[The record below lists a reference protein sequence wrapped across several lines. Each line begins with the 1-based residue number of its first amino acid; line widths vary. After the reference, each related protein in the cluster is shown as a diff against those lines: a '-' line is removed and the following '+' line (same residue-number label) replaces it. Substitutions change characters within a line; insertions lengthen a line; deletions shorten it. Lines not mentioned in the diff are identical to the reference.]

1 MDKGRT
7 KRNMDRKIAL
17 ITGGTRGI
25 GLAIAHQLQ
34 DDHHLIIGGSSDKA
48 HEVAQQFPSAQGF
61 VADLGDTDAIGAA
74 VADLGL
80 DSLDVLLHSAGVVA
94 HDPVT
99 ETTPQQ
105 WKHAFDINLFAVA
118 ELTRRLLGALHTAHG
133 IVVTINSGAGYRSS
147 VGFGPYATTKF
158 ALRAYTD
165 ALREEQRGKIRVS
178 SIHPGKVDSDMQREI
193 QAHRGVAEGDYDE
206 TQFMR
211 PESVAKAVR
220 LAVDATEDA
229 MVESLTIRPANG
241 R

>member
-1 MDKGRT
+1 
-7 KRNMDRKIAL
+7 MDRKIAL

-25 GLAIAHQLQ
+25 GLAIARELQ
-34 DDHHLIIGGSSDKA
+34 DDYHLIIGGSSEKA
-48 HEVAQQFPSAQGF
+48 HDVASQFPSAQGF
-61 VADLGDTDAIGAA
+61 VADLADTEGIGAA
-74 VADLGL
+74 VAELGL
-80 DSLDVLLHSAGVVA
+80 DSLDVLVHSAGVVA

-99 ETTPQQ
+99 ETTPEQ

-118 ELTRRLLGALHTAHG
+118 EITRQLLGALQAAHG
-133 IVVTINSGAGYRSS
+133 TVVTINSGAGYRSS

-165 ALREEQRGKIRVS
+165 ALREEQRDKIRVS
-178 SIHPGKVDSDMQREI
+178 SIHPGKVDSDMQRQI
-193 QAHRGVAEGDYDE
+193 QTHRGVAEADYDE
-206 TQFMR
+206 TQYLR

-220 LAVDATEDA
+220 LAIDATDDA

>member
-1 MDKGRT
+1 
-7 KRNMDRKIAL
+7 MDRKIAL

-25 GLAIAHQLQ
+25 GLAIAREMQ
-34 DDHHLIIGGSSDKA
+34 DDYHLIIGGSSEKVHD
-48 HEVAQQFPSAQGF
+48 VAAQFPSAQGF
-61 VADLGDTDAIGAA
+61 VANLADTEGIGAA
-74 VADLGL
+74 VAELGL
-80 DSLDVLLHSAGVVA
+80 ERLDVLVHSAGVVA

-99 ETTPQQ
+99 ETTPEQ

-118 ELTRRLLGALHTAHG
+118 ELTRQLLGALQAAHG
-133 IVVTINSGAGYRSS
+133 TVVTINSGAGFRSS

-165 ALREEQRGKIRVS
+165 ALREEQRDKIRVS
-178 SIHPGKVDSDMQREI
+178 SIHPGKVDSDMQRQI
-193 QAHRGVAEGDYDE
+193 QTHRGVAEADYDE
-206 TQFMR
+206 TQYLR

-220 LAVDATEDA
+220 LAIDATDDA

>member
-1 MDKGRT
+1 
-7 KRNMDRKIAL
+7 MDRKIAL

-25 GLAIAHQLQ
+25 GLAIAREIQ
-34 DDHHLIIGGSSDKA
+34 DDYHLIIGGSSEKA
-48 HEVAQQFPSAQGF
+48 HNIAAQFPSAQGF
-61 VADLGDTDAIGAA
+61 VADLADTEGIGAA
-74 VADLGL
+74 VAELGL
-80 DSLDVLLHSAGVVA
+80 ERLDVLVHSAGVVA

-118 ELTRRLLGALHTAHG
+118 ELTRQLLGALQAAHG
-133 IVVTINSGAGYRSS
+133 TVVTINSGAGYRSS

-178 SIHPGKVDSDMQREI
+178 SIHPGKVDSDMQRQI
-193 QAHRGVAEGDYDE
+193 QTHRGVAEADYDE
-206 TQFMR
+206 TQFLR

-220 LAVDATEDA
+220 LAIDATDDA
-229 MVESLTIRPANG
+229 MVESLTIRPSNG

>member
-1 MDKGRT
+1 
-7 KRNMDRKIAL
+7 MDRKIAL

-25 GLAIAHQLQ
+25 GLAIARELQ
-34 DDHHLIIGGSSDKA
+34 DDYHLIIGGSSESA
-48 HEVAQQFPSAQGF
+48 HDVAAQFPSAQGF
-61 VADLGDTDAIGAA
+61 VADLADTDGIAAA
-74 VADLGL
+74 VVELGL
-80 DSLDVLLHSAGVVA
+80 ESLDVLVHSAGVVA

-99 ETTPQQ
+99 ETTPEQ
-105 WKHAFDINLFAVA
+105 WKHAFGINLFAVA
-118 ELTRRLLGALHTAHG
+118 ELTRHLLGALQAAHG
-133 IVVTINSGAGYRSS
+133 TVVTINSGAGYRSS

-193 QAHRGVAEGDYDE
+193 QTHRGVAEADYDE
-206 TQFMR
+206 TQFLR

-220 LAVDATEDA
+220 LAIDATDDA
-229 MVESLTIRPANG
+229 MVEALTIRPVNG

>member
-1 MDKGRT
+1 
-7 KRNMDRKIAL
+7 MDRKVAL

-25 GLAIAHQLQ
+25 GLAIARELQ
-34 DDHHLIIGGSSDKA
+34 DDYHLIIGGSSEKA
-48 HEVAQQFPSAQGF
+48 HDVAAQFPSAQGF
-61 VADLGDTDAIGAA
+61 VADLADTEGIGAA
-74 VADLGL
+74 VAELGL
-80 DSLDVLLHSAGVVA
+80 ERLDVLVHSAGVVA

-99 ETTPQQ
+99 ETTPEQ

-118 ELTRRLLGALHTAHG
+118 ELTRHLLGALQAAHG
-133 IVVTINSGAGYRSS
+133 TVVTINSGAGYRSS

-178 SIHPGKVDSDMQREI
+178 SIHPGKVDSDMQRQI
-193 QAHRGVAEGDYDE
+193 QTHRGVAEADYDE
-206 TQFMR
+206 TQFLR

-220 LAVDATEDA
+220 LAIDATDDA
-229 MVESLTIRPANG
+229 MVESLTIRPSNG

>member
-1 MDKGRT
+1 
-7 KRNMDRKIAL
+7 MDRKIAL

-25 GLAIAHQLQ
+25 GLAIARELQ
-34 DDHHLIIGGSSDKA
+34 DDYHLIIGGSSESA
-48 HEVAQQFPSAQGF
+48 HDVAAQFPSAQGF
-61 VADLGDTDAIGAA
+61 VADLANTDGIAAA
-74 VADLGL
+74 VVELGL
-80 DSLDVLLHSAGVVA
+80 ESLDVLVHSAGVAA

-99 ETTPQQ
+99 ETTPKQ

-118 ELTRRLLGALHTAHG
+118 ELTRQLLGALQAAHG
-133 IVVTINSGAGYRSS
+133 TVVTINSGAGYRSS

-178 SIHPGKVDSDMQREI
+178 SIHPGKVDSDMQRQI
-193 QAHRGVAEGDYDE
+193 QTHRGVAEADYDE
-206 TQFMR
+206 TQYLR

-220 LAVDATEDA
+220 LAIDATDDA
-229 MVESLTIRPANG
+229 TVEALTIRPANG

>member
-1 MDKGRT
+1 ME
-7 KRNMDRKIAL
+7 RKIAL

-25 GLAIAHQLQ
+25 GLAIARELQ
-34 DDHHLIIGGSSDKA
+34 DDYHLIIGGSSEKA
-48 HEVAQQFPSAQGF
+48 HDVASQFPSAQGF
-61 VADLGDTDAIGAA
+61 VADLADTEGIGAA
-74 VADLGL
+74 VAELGL
-80 DSLDVLLHSAGVVA
+80 DSLDVLVHSAGVVA

-99 ETTPQQ
+99 ETTPEQ

-118 ELTRRLLGALHTAHG
+118 ELTRQLLGALQAAHG
-133 IVVTINSGAGYRSS
+133 TVVTINSGAGYRSS

-165 ALREEQRGKIRVS
+165 ALREEQRNKIRVS
-178 SIHPGKVDSDMQREI
+178 SIHPGKVDSDMQRQI
-193 QAHRGVAEGDYDE
+193 QSHRGVAEADYDE
-206 TQFMR
+206 TQYLR

-220 LAVDATEDA
+220 LAIDATDDA

>member
-1 MDKGRT
+1 MGSEMCIRDS
-7 KRNMDRKIAL
+7 
-17 ITGGTRGI
+17 
-25 GLAIAHQLQ
+25 
-34 DDHHLIIGGSSDKA
+34 LIIGGSSEKA
-48 HEVAQQFPSAQGF
+48 HNIAAQFPSAQGF
-61 VADLGDTDAIGAA
+61 VADLADTEGIGAA
-74 VADLGL
+74 VAELGL
-80 DSLDVLLHSAGVVA
+80 ERLDVLVHSAGVVA

-118 ELTRRLLGALHTAHG
+118 ELTRQLLGALQAAHG
-133 IVVTINSGAGYRSS
+133 TVVTINSGAGYRSS

-178 SIHPGKVDSDMQREI
+178 SIHPGKVDSDMQRQI
-193 QAHRGVAEGDYDE
+193 QTHRGVAEADYDE
-206 TQFMR
+206 TQFLR

-220 LAVDATEDA
+220 LAIDATDDA
-229 MVESLTIRPANG
+229 MVESLTIRPSNG

>member
-1 MDKGRT
+1 
-7 KRNMDRKIAL
+7 MDRKIAL

-25 GLAIAHQLQ
+25 GLAIAREMQ
-34 DDHHLIIGGSSDKA
+34 DDYHLIIGGSSEKA
-48 HEVAQQFPSAQGF
+48 HDVAAQFPSAQGF
-61 VADLGDTDAIGAA
+61 VADLADTEGIGAA
-74 VADLGL
+74 VAELGL
-80 DSLDVLLHSAGVVA
+80 ERLDVLVHSAGVVA

-99 ETTPQQ
+99 ETTPEQ

-118 ELTRRLLGALHTAHG
+118 ELTRQLLGALQAAHG
-133 IVVTINSGAGYRSS
+133 TVVTINSGAGFRSS

-165 ALREEQRGKIRVS
+165 ALREEQRDKIRVS
-178 SIHPGKVDSDMQREI
+178 SIHPGKVDSDMQRQI
-193 QAHRGVAEGDYDE
+193 QTHRGVAEADYDE
-206 TQFMR
+206 TQYLR

-220 LAVDATEDA
+220 LAIDATDDA

>member
-1 MDKGRT
+1 
-7 KRNMDRKIAL
+7 MDRKIAL

-25 GLAIAHQLQ
+25 GLAIARELQ
-34 DDHHLIIGGSSDKA
+34 DDYHLIIGGSSESA
-48 HEVAQQFPSAQGF
+48 HDVAAQFPSAQGF
-61 VADLGDTDAIGAA
+61 VANLADTDGIAAA
-74 VADLGL
+74 VVELGL
-80 DSLDVLLHSAGVVA
+80 ESLDVLVHSAGVVA

-99 ETTPQQ
+99 ETTPKQ

-118 ELTRRLLGALHTAHG
+118 ELTRQLLGALQAAHG
-133 IVVTINSGAGYRSS
+133 TVVTINSGAGYRSS

-193 QAHRGVAEGDYDE
+193 QTHRGVAEADYDE
-206 TQFMR
+206 TQFLR

-220 LAVDATEDA
+220 LAIDATDDA
-229 MVESLTIRPANG
+229 MVEALTIRPVNG

>member
-1 MDKGRT
+1 
-7 KRNMDRKIAL
+7 MDRKIAL

-25 GLAIAHQLQ
+25 GLAIARELQ
-34 DDHHLIIGGSSDKA
+34 DDYHLIIGGSSESA
-48 HEVAQQFPSAQGF
+48 HDVAAQFPSAQGF
-61 VADLGDTDAIGAA
+61 VADLANTDGIAAA
-74 VADLGL
+74 VVELGL
-80 DSLDVLLHSAGVVA
+80 ESLDVLVHSAGVVA

-99 ETTPQQ
+99 ETTPEQ
-105 WKHAFDINLFAVA
+105 WKHAFGINLFAVA
-118 ELTRRLLGALHTAHG
+118 ELTRHLLGALQAAHG
-133 IVVTINSGAGYRSS
+133 TVVTINSGAGYRSS

-193 QAHRGVAEGDYDE
+193 QTHRGVAEADYDE
-206 TQFMR
+206 TQFLR

-220 LAVDATEDA
+220 LAIDATDDA
-229 MVESLTIRPANG
+229 MVEALTIRPVNG

>member
-1 MDKGRT
+1 
-7 KRNMDRKIAL
+7 MDRKTAL

-25 GLAIAHQLQ
+25 GLAIARELQ
-34 DDHHLIIGGSSDKA
+34 DDYHLIIGGSSEKA
-48 HEVAQQFPSAQGF
+48 HDVAAQFPSAQGF
-61 VADLGDTDAIGAA
+61 VADLADTEGIGAA
-74 VADLGL
+74 VAELGL
-80 DSLDVLLHSAGVVA
+80 ERLDVLVHSAGVVA

-99 ETTPQQ
+99 ETTPEQ

-118 ELTRRLLGALHTAHG
+118 ELTRQLLDALQAAHG
-133 IVVTINSGAGYRSS
+133 TVVTINSGAGFRSS

-165 ALREEQRGKIRVS
+165 ALREEQRDKIRVS
-178 SIHPGKVDSDMQREI
+178 SIHPGKVDSDMQRQI
-193 QAHRGVAEGDYDE
+193 QTHRGVAEADYDE
-206 TQFMR
+206 TQYLR

-220 LAVDATEDA
+220 LAIDATDDA

>member
-1 MDKGRT
+1 
-7 KRNMDRKIAL
+7 MDRKIAL

-25 GLAIAHQLQ
+25 GLAIARELQ
-34 DDHHLIIGGSSDKA
+34 DDYHLIIGGSSESA
-48 HEVAQQFPSAQGF
+48 HDVAAQFPSAQGF
-61 VADLGDTDAIGAA
+61 VADLADTDGIAAA
-74 VADLGL
+74 VVELGL
-80 DSLDVLLHSAGVVA
+80 ESLDVLVHSAGVVA

-99 ETTPQQ
+99 ETTPKQ

-118 ELTRRLLGALHTAHG
+118 ELTRQLLGALQAAHG
-133 IVVTINSGAGYRSS
+133 TVVTINSGAGYRSS

-178 SIHPGKVDSDMQREI
+178 SIHPGKVDSDMQRQI
-193 QAHRGVAEGDYDE
+193 QTHRGVAEADYDE
-206 TQFMR
+206 TQYLR

-220 LAVDATEDA
+220 LAIDATDDA
-229 MVESLTIRPANG
+229 TVEALTIRPANG

>member
-1 MDKGRT
+1 
-7 KRNMDRKIAL
+7 MDRKIAL

-25 GLAIAHQLQ
+25 GLAIARELQ
-34 DDHHLIIGGSSDKA
+34 DDYHLIIGGSSEKA
-48 HEVAQQFPSAQGF
+48 HDVAAQFPSAQGF
-61 VADLGDTDAIGAA
+61 VADLADTEGIGAA
-74 VADLGL
+74 VAELGL
-80 DSLDVLLHSAGVVA
+80 ERLDVLVHSAGVVA

-99 ETTPQQ
+99 ETTPEQ

-118 ELTRRLLGALHTAHG
+118 ELTRQLLGALQAAHG
-133 IVVTINSGAGYRSS
+133 TVVTINSGAGFRSS

-165 ALREEQRGKIRVS
+165 ALREEQRDKIRVS
-178 SIHPGKVDSDMQREI
+178 SIHPGKVDSDMQRQI
-193 QAHRGVAEGDYDE
+193 QTHRGVAEADYDE
-206 TQFMR
+206 TQYLR

-220 LAVDATEDA
+220 LAIDATDDA

>member
-1 MDKGRT
+1 
-7 KRNMDRKIAL
+7 MDRKIAL

-25 GLAIAHQLQ
+25 GLAIARELQ
-34 DDHHLIIGGSSDKA
+34 DDYHLIIGGSSEKA
-48 HEVAQQFPSAQGF
+48 HDVASQFPSAQGF
-61 VADLGDTDAIGAA
+61 VADLADTEGIGAA
-74 VADLGL
+74 VAELGL
-80 DSLDVLLHSAGVVA
+80 ERLDVLVHSAGVVA

-99 ETTPQQ
+99 ETTPEQ

-118 ELTRRLLGALHTAHG
+118 ELTRQLLGALQAAHG
-133 IVVTINSGAGYRSS
+133 TVVTINSGAGYRSS

-165 ALREEQRGKIRVS
+165 ALREEQRDKIRVS
-178 SIHPGKVDSDMQREI
+178 SIHPGKVDSDMQRQI
-193 QAHRGVAEGDYDE
+193 QTHRGVAEADYDE
-206 TQFMR
+206 TQYLR

-220 LAVDATEDA
+220 LAIDATDDA

>member
-1 MDKGRT
+1 
-7 KRNMDRKIAL
+7 MDRKIAL

-25 GLAIAHQLQ
+25 GLAIARELQ
-34 DDHHLIIGGSSDKA
+34 DDYHLIIGGSSEKA
-48 HEVAQQFPSAQGF
+48 HDVASQFPSAQGF
-61 VADLGDTDAIGAA
+61 VADLADTEGIGAA
-74 VADLGL
+74 VAELGL
-80 DSLDVLLHSAGVVA
+80 DSLDVLVHSAGVVA

-99 ETTPQQ
+99 ETTPEQ

-118 ELTRRLLGALHTAHG
+118 ELTRQLLGALQAAHG
-133 IVVTINSGAGYRSS
+133 TVVTINSGAGYRSS

-165 ALREEQRGKIRVS
+165 ALREEQRDKIRVS
-178 SIHPGKVDSDMQREI
+178 SIHPGKVDSDMQRQI
-193 QAHRGVAEGDYDE
+193 QAHRGVAEADYDE
-206 TQFMR
+206 TQYLR

-220 LAVDATEDA
+220 LAIDATDDA

>member
-1 MDKGRT
+1 
-7 KRNMDRKIAL
+7 MDRKIAL

-25 GLAIAHQLQ
+25 GLAIARELQ
-34 DDHHLIIGGSSDKA
+34 DDYHLIIGGSSEKA
-48 HEVAQQFPSAQGF
+48 HDVASQFPSAQGF
-61 VADLGDTDAIGAA
+61 VADLADTEGIGAA
-74 VADLGL
+74 VAELGL
-80 DSLDVLLHSAGVVA
+80 DSLDVLVHSAGVVA

-99 ETTPQQ
+99 ETTPEQ

-118 ELTRRLLGALHTAHG
+118 ELTRQLLGALQAAHG
-133 IVVTINSGAGYRSS
+133 TVVTINSGAGYRSS

-165 ALREEQRGKIRVS
+165 ALREEQRDKIRVS
-178 SIHPGKVDSDMQREI
+178 SIHPGKVDSDMQRQI
-193 QAHRGVAEGDYDE
+193 QTHRGVAEADYDE
-206 TQFMR
+206 TQYLR

-220 LAVDATEDA
+220 LAIDATDDA

>member
-1 MDKGRT
+1 
-7 KRNMDRKIAL
+7 MDRKIAL

-25 GLAIAHQLQ
+25 GLAIARELQ
-34 DDHHLIIGGSSDKA
+34 DDYHLIIGGSSESA
-48 HEVAQQFPSAQGF
+48 HDVAAQFPSAQGF
-61 VADLGDTDAIGAA
+61 VANLADTDGIAAA
-74 VADLGL
+74 VVELGL
-80 DSLDVLLHSAGVVA
+80 ESLDVLVHSAGVVA

-99 ETTPQQ
+99 ETTPKQ

-118 ELTRRLLGALHTAHG
+118 ELTRQLLGALQAAHG
-133 IVVTINSGAGYRSS
+133 TVVTINSGAGYRSS

-178 SIHPGKVDSDMQREI
+178 SIHPGKVDSDMQRQI
-193 QAHRGVAEGDYDE
+193 QTHRGVAEADYDE
-206 TQFMR
+206 TLYLR

-220 LAVDATEDA
+220 LAIDATDDA
-229 MVESLTIRPANG
+229 MVEALTIRPVNG

>member
-1 MDKGRT
+1 
-7 KRNMDRKIAL
+7 MDRKIAL

-25 GLAIAHQLQ
+25 GLAIARELQ
-34 DDHHLIIGGSSDKA
+34 DDYHLIIGGSSEKA
-48 HEVAQQFPSAQGF
+48 HDVAAQFPSAQGF
-61 VADLGDTDAIGAA
+61 VADLADTEGIGAA
-74 VADLGL
+74 VAELGL
-80 DSLDVLLHSAGVVA
+80 ERLDVLVHSAGVVA

-99 ETTPQQ
+99 ETTPEQ

-118 ELTRRLLGALHTAHG
+118 ELTRQLLGALQAAHG
-133 IVVTINSGAGYRSS
+133 TVVTINSGAGYRSS

-165 ALREEQRGKIRVS
+165 ALREEQRDKIRVS
-178 SIHPGKVDSDMQREI
+178 SIHPGKVDSDMQRQI
-193 QAHRGVAEGDYDE
+193 QTHRGVAEADYDE
-206 TQFMR
+206 TQYLR

-220 LAVDATEDA
+220 LAIDATDDA

>member
-1 MDKGRT
+1 
-7 KRNMDRKIAL
+7 MDRKIAL

-25 GLAIAHQLQ
+25 GLAIARELQ
-34 DDHHLIIGGSSDKA
+34 DDYHLIIGGSSESA
-48 HEVAQQFPSAQGF
+48 HDVAAQFPSAQGF
-61 VADLGDTDAIGAA
+61 VADLADTDGIAAA
-74 VADLGL
+74 VVELGL
-80 DSLDVLLHSAGVVA
+80 ESLDVLVHSAGVVA

-99 ETTPQQ
+99 ETTSKQ

-118 ELTRRLLGALHTAHG
+118 ELTRQLLGALQAAHG
-133 IVVTINSGAGYRSS
+133 TVVTINSGAGYRSS

-193 QAHRGVAEGDYDE
+193 QTHRGVAEADYDE
-206 TQFMR
+206 TQYLR

-220 LAVDATEDA
+220 LAIDATDDA
-229 MVESLTIRPANG
+229 MVEALTIRPVNG

>member
-1 MDKGRT
+1 
-7 KRNMDRKIAL
+7 MDRKIAL

-25 GLAIAHQLQ
+25 GLAIARELQ
-34 DDHHLIIGGSSDKA
+34 DDYHLIIGGSSEKA
-48 HEVAQQFPSAQGF
+48 HDVASQFPSAQGF
-61 VADLGDTDAIGAA
+61 VADLADTEGIGAA
-74 VADLGL
+74 VAELGL
-80 DSLDVLLHSAGVVA
+80 DSLDVLVHSAGVVA

-99 ETTPQQ
+99 ETAPEQ

-118 ELTRRLLGALHTAHG
+118 EITRQLLGALQAAHG
-133 IVVTINSGAGYRSS
+133 TVVTINSGAGYRSS

-165 ALREEQRGKIRVS
+165 ALREEQRDKIRVS
-178 SIHPGKVDSDMQREI
+178 SIHPGKVDSDMQRQI
-193 QAHRGVAEGDYDE
+193 QTHRGVAEADYDE
-206 TQFMR
+206 TQYLR

-220 LAVDATEDA
+220 LAIDATDDA

>member
-1 MDKGRT
+1 
-7 KRNMDRKIAL
+7 MDRKTAL

-25 GLAIAHQLQ
+25 GLAIARELQ
-34 DDHHLIIGGSSDKA
+34 DDYHLIIGGSSEKA
-48 HEVAQQFPSAQGF
+48 HDVAAQFPSAQGF
-61 VADLGDTDAIGAA
+61 VANLADTEGIGAA
-74 VADLGL
+74 VAELGL
-80 DSLDVLLHSAGVVA
+80 ERLDVLVHSAGVVA

-99 ETTPQQ
+99 ETTPEQ

-118 ELTRRLLGALHTAHG
+118 ELTRQLLGALQAAHG
-133 IVVTINSGAGYRSS
+133 TVVTINSGAGFRSS

-165 ALREEQRGKIRVS
+165 ALREEQRDKIRVS
-178 SIHPGKVDSDMQREI
+178 SIHPGKVDSDMQRQI
-193 QAHRGVAEGDYDE
+193 QTHRGVAEADYDE
-206 TQFMR
+206 TQYLR

-220 LAVDATEDA
+220 LAIDATDDA

>member
-1 MDKGRT
+1 
-7 KRNMDRKIAL
+7 MDRKIAL

-25 GLAIAHQLQ
+25 GLAIAREMQ
-34 DDHHLIIGGSSDKA
+34 DDYHLIIGGSSEKA
-48 HEVAQQFPSAQGF
+48 HDVAAQFPSAQGF
-61 VADLGDTDAIGAA
+61 VADFADTEGIGAA
-74 VADLGL
+74 VAELGL
-80 DSLDVLLHSAGVVA
+80 ERLDVLVHSAGVVA

-99 ETTPQQ
+99 ETTPEQ

-118 ELTRRLLGALHTAHG
+118 ELTRQLLGALQAAHG
-133 IVVTINSGAGYRSS
+133 TVVTINSGAGFRSS

-165 ALREEQRGKIRVS
+165 ALREEQRDKIRVS
-178 SIHPGKVDSDMQREI
+178 SIHPGKVDSDMQRQI
-193 QAHRGVAEGDYDE
+193 QTHRGVAEADYDE
-206 TQFMR
+206 TQYLR

-220 LAVDATEDA
+220 LAIDATDDA